1 MAWGREEFEWERF
14 SHLMAVV
21 FNASIWDT
29 SKTNPKQP
37 REFNPLRQDETGNE
51 AASSEVNDQSY
62 EIIEK
67 EASRQD
73 GKQREH

>member
-1 MAWGREEFEWERF
+1 MAWGREDFEWERF

-21 FNASIWDT
+21 FNASIWDS
-29 SKTNPKQP
+29 SKTKPKQP
-37 REFNPLRQDETGNE
+37 RDFNPLRQDDVGE
-51 AASSEVNDQSY
+51 ASESDVNDKSY

-73 GKQREH
+73 GEQQSEH